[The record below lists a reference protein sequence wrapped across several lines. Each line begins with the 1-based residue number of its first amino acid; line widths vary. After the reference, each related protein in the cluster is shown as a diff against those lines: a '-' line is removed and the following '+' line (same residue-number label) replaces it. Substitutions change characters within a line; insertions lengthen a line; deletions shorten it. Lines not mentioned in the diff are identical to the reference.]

1 MTTLEDLRTLTVE
14 EVAELL
20 GVQPESVRR
29 WTREGKLPAARWGG
43 RLHFSVEAI
52 RQFQAAA
59 AVHVLDPVDFVRRA
73 RRDKRIRDSAD
84 LVRRSIRAGPL
95 RDPADLVRRS
105 RRKKTRPRAAGDVA
119 EVVAD

>member
-1 MTTLEDLRTLTVE
+1 MTTLEDLRTLTTE

-43 RLHFSVEAI
+43 RLHFSVEPI

-59 AVHVLDPVDFVRRA
+59 AVQLCDPADLVRRA
-73 RRDKRIRDSAD
+73 RRDKRLRDSAD
-84 LVRRSIRAGPL
+84 VVRRSMRAGPL

-105 RRKKTRPRAAGDVA
+105 RRQKTRPRAAGDVA
-119 EVVAD
+119 DDVGH

>member
-1 MTTLEDLRTLTVE
+1 MTTLEDLRTLTTE

-59 AVHVLDPVDFVRRA
+59 AVHV
-73 RRDKRIRDSAD
+73 
-84 LVRRSIRAGPL
+84 
-95 RDPADLVRRS
+95 RDPADLMRRS
-105 RRKKTRPRAAGDVA
+105 RPDRTHARAAGDGA
-119 EVVAD
+119 EVVVD